1 VNVAAASL
9 PPLAAIFC
17 QAREGEAGPHQQS
30 CRSARGGSRNIT
42 QRRCRMKMFSG
53 VPKINFMAQRKVG
66 LWVSSILTV
75 TSILLVLIRGLNF
88 GIDFTGGVLVEVHYP
103 QAVQLDEVRSDL
115 AQANYEN
122 PVVQFFGTSEDVL
135 IRLPPTAETN
145 SAKVS
150 TAILDALHTSQPQVE
165 LRRIEFVG
173 PQVGEELTKDGS
185 LALLLAFIGIAV
197 YIMFRFEWKFSV
209 GAVAALIHDA
219 IMVLGFLSLTWIEF
233 DLTTVAAILALI
245 GYSNNET
252 IVIFDRVRENL
263 LAQRRMEILDVVNLS
278 ATFRH
283 HSLDDAAGAHRAAH
297 RWRQER
303 AQLFVGADRR
313 GDRRHLLVDLRLH
326 RSRRC
331 VGGVA

>member
-1 VNVAAASL
+1 
-9 PPLAAIFC
+9 
-17 QAREGEAGPHQQS
+17 
-30 CRSARGGSRNIT
+30 
-42 QRRCRMKMFSG
+42 MKIFSG
-53 VPKINFMAQRKVG
+53 VPNINFMAQRKSG
-66 LWVSSILTV
+66 LWVSTILTIA
-75 TSILLVLIRGLNF
+75 SILLVAFRGLHF

-103 QAVQLDEVRSDL
+103 QAVELDTVRADL
-115 AQANYEN
+115 ARSGYEN
-122 PVVQFFGTSEDVL
+122 PVVQFFGTSSDVL
-135 IRLPPTAETN
+135 IRLPPTQETN

-150 TAILDALHTSQPQVE
+150 TAILDALHASEPKVE

-173 PQVGEELTKDGS
+173 PQVGEELTQDGS

-219 IMVLGFLSLTWIEF
+219 IMVLGFLSLTQIEF

-278 ATFRH
+278 VNQTLLRSVITH
-283 HSLDDAAGAHRAAH
+283 VTTLLVLSSLLLVGGKSVHSFASA
-297 RWRQER
+297 
-303 AQLFVGADRR
+303 LFVGVVVATYSSIYVSTNLAVVLGVSREDLIPPAE
-313 GDRRHLLVDLRLH
+313 GDSGEIV
-326 RSRRC
+326 
-331 VGGVA
+331 